1 MASTPRR
8 PPPSTPEQ
16 SETQLIGLAYDLAE
30 KQLREGSA
38 SPSVVTHL
46 LKLGSTRAQFELERM
61 KNENLLLAARTE
73 SIEAQARLE
82 EKHQAVLDAIMRYT
96 GSDEDVYDED

>member
-16 SETQLIGLAYDLAE
+16 AETQLVGLAYELAE

-46 LKLGSTRAQFELERM
+46 LKLGSTRAQYELEKM
-61 KNENLLLAARTE
+61 QNENLLLAARTE
-73 SIEAQARLE
+73 SIEMQARLE
-82 EKHQAVLDAIMRYT
+82 EKHQAVLDAIRHYT
-96 GSDEDVYDED
+96 GSDSDDDDDY